1 MGVPAPDPGH
11 YPVYF
16 RHAATQDHLP
26 IWASTVSVPESR
38 YPYLP
43 DPFSDSSASM
53 SPPPPPRLPDFQHRS
68 LAAAKIYF
76 NVEPRCFLM
85 QYIIFQNYLNVGNKM
100 LHIDPVTKS
109 WIRRKNGPNMKKIDI
124 EQFDRPLATGI
135 YLTQ

>member
-1 MGVPAPDPGH
+1 MGSYTHMGITRLNPSIPKNL
-11 YPVYF
+11 F
-16 RHAATQDHLP
+16 LP
-26 IWASTVSVPESR
+26 PPHPS
-38 YPYLP
+38 LP
-43 DPFSDSSASM
+43 DPDSS
-53 SPPPPPRLPDFQHRS
+53 SPPSTLSCLPNYCFCHS

-100 LHIDPVTKS
+100 LHIYPIKKS